1 MRLTDMRYLSKM
13 LNIHS
18 MLERTAI
25 INMKKSM
32 VSLALA
38 AAILASG
45 TLANAD
51 ALKDSAPIVNADTL
65 SVHESFDHDEESGAW
80 TLVTNRTQAALDALS
95 NGYGC
100 SSSGSTLFMYVTL
113 KGNTLDNTVT
123 PTLNVCSIGSTV
135 INANAVS
142 LLIDGVRYDFE
153 TETEVGAIGDYR
165 AEIMSAPLNT
175 DGIVMLGAMVESDK
189 LMVLLHG
196 SEKVNEYTIKTSSTS
211 SERAQMQAASIDCV
225 RDALDIY
232 SALGTG
238 ANSER
243 AINDWEDETGLT
255 CAYVAVQISEQP
267 RVSLTLDEDFDVLKL
282 GDSTSSVRK
291 LQQLLCDAGYM
302 YVEPASR
309 YTDQTRAA
317 VLRAQ
322 HALGFVATGSADAAL
337 IDALGSGVESDEPDY
352 ASEDKPLAAA
362 EGEMRA
368 DADISYEIA
377 DEALVELNSYRFS
390 KRISPSN
397 GGDTSAVSVSD
408 SDNVLIVF
416 EGSMEN
422 LSNEEKDI
430 AWDYTAELTLD
441 GKYEY
446 ECTFAVEQND
456 GEKYGTSLL
465 PMGGGKLVVYAEV
478 PASLM
483 NKDCTWTLEI
493 KIGTTTLTYT
503 AE

>member
-1 MRLTDMRYLSKM
+1 
-13 LNIHS
+13 
-18 MLERTAI
+18 
-25 INMKKSM
+25 MKKSM
-32 VSLALA
+32 VSLMLA
-38 AAILASG
+38 AAILAGG
-45 TLANAD
+45 TVANAD
-51 ALKDSAPIVNADTL
+51 ALKDSAPIVNVDAL
-65 SVHESFDHDEESGAW
+65 EVHESYEHDEESGAW
-80 TLVTNRTQAALDALS
+80 TLVTNRTQAALDALG

-153 TETEVGAIGDYR
+153 TATEVGAIGDYR
-165 AEIMSAPLNT
+165 AEIMSAPLNS
-175 DGIVMLGAMVESDK
+175 DGIDMLSAMTAADEFKVM
-189 LMVLLHG
+189 LHG

-211 SERAQMQAASIDCV
+211 SERAEMQVASIDCV
-225 RDALDIY
+225 REALDIY
-232 SALGTG
+232 SSLGAG
-238 ANSER
+238 ADSER
-243 AINDWEDETGLT
+243 AITDWEDETGLT

-302 YVEPASR
+302 YVEPVSR
-309 YTDQTRAA
+309 YSDQTHAA

-322 HALGFVATGSADAAL
+322 HALGFVETGSADAAL
-337 IDALGSGVESDEPDY
+337 IDALDNGIESEETENV
-352 ASEDKPLAAA
+352 SEEKSCVAA
-362 EGEMRA
+362 EGEMQA
-368 DADISYEIA
+368 DADTIYEIA
-377 DEALVELNSYRFS
+377 DEANVELDSYRYAR
-390 KRISPSN
+390 RISPSN
-397 GGDTSAVSVSD
+397 GDDTSAVSASD

-416 EGSMEN
+416 EGSIEN

-430 AWDYTAELTLD
+430 AWDYTATLTLD
-441 GKYEY
+441 DKYEY
-446 ECTFAVEQND
+446 ECTFAVEQDD

-465 PMGGGKLVVYAEV
+465 PMGGGKLIVYAEV
-478 PASLM
+478 PASVM
-483 NKDCTWTLEI
+483 ENDGAMSLEM
-493 KIGTTTLTYT
+493 KIGGATLTYT

>member
-1 MRLTDMRYLSKM
+1 M

-255 CAYVAVQISEQP
+255 CAYMSQRRLPSS
-267 RVSLTLDEDFDVLKL
+267 RVYRLRRTRVLTC
-282 GDSTSSVRK
+282 SSRATA
-291 LQQLLCDAGYM
+291 LYRCAG
-302 YVEPASR
+302 
-309 YTDQTRAA
+309 
-317 VLRAQ
+317 
-322 HALGFVATGSADAAL
+322 GSFCA
-337 IDALGSGVESDEPDY
+337 
-352 ASEDKPLAAA
+352 
-362 EGEMRA
+362 
-368 DADISYEIA
+368 
-377 DEALVELNSYRFS
+377 
-390 KRISPSN
+390 
-397 GGDTSAVSVSD
+397 
-408 SDNVLIVF
+408 
-416 EGSMEN
+416 
-422 LSNEEKDI
+422 
-430 AWDYTAELTLD
+430 
-441 GKYEY
+441 
-446 ECTFAVEQND
+446 
-456 GEKYGTSLL
+456 LL
-465 PMGGGKLVVYAEV
+465 PDTYMPTRHRAIPIGPVRLFCAHNTPWALSQ
-478 PASLM
+478 PAARTRRL
-483 NKDCTWTLEI
+483 
-493 KIGTTTLTYT
+493 
-503 AE
+503 